1 MPLFTIVSAGA
12 PCRQPLMAA
21 AVRIAAL
28 VLLGAALAV
37 TVVTAPAHAIPPVGC
52 GKVKV
57 HGRHYAVK
65 AHVMSC
71 RTARH
76 WTVAWLKHRSHPRGW
91 SCRSFPPRLT
101 RVRFVCENPRT
112 ATRSDG
118 PQSYSAAR

>member
-1 MPLFTIVSAGA
+1 MPLFTIVSPVVPRRQQLMLAAAAMAALLVFVGLTATAGA
-12 PCRQPLMAA
+12 
-21 AVRIAAL
+21 V
-28 VLLGAALAV
+28 
-37 TVVTAPAHAIPPVGC
+37 PPVGC
-52 GKVKV
+52 GKVAV
-57 HGRHYAVK
+57 HGRHYSVK

-76 WTVAWLKHRSHPRGW
+76 WSVAWLKHRSHPRGW
-91 SCRSFPPRLT
+91 SCRAFPRRIT